1 MLNRVQSIKVVILAM
16 IESINCVKEYQNNDQ
31 IFQTLC
37 FHGLVIWS
45 PSGFVIFERIKTNPV

>member
-45 PSGFVIFERIKTNPV
+45 PQVL